1 MDPNQN
7 RQDNYTPSPLLK
19 KWTGHKKNYLRK
31 LYICSRLTK
40 IGRKNYFWAIRA
52 AEFVR
57 PVHDFELTFFYTY
70 FLKGEAKLQGSKCLR
85 ISSKSHFLEFT
96 GHENIN
102 FGFKSL
108 HWNTKNFSFYSG
120 GRQVLIKFN
129 FKTKLYCCGE
139 NLRVQHLSQ
148 SGISEFRSFAKMII
162 LSKWGACQSCWLL
175 VFLLFHFLSWKLKF

>member
-1 MDPNQN
+1 MVGIDGSQSEPA
-7 RQDNYTPSPLLK
+7 RQLHPLPPFKKMNWAQKKLSEKIIHLFKTYQDWEKKLFLSHSSSRICPASPRFRIDL
-19 KWTGHKKNYLRK
+19 
-31 LYICSRLTK
+31 
-40 IGRKNYFWAIRA
+40 
-52 AEFVR
+52 
-57 PVHDFELTFFYTY
+57 FYTY

-162 LSKWGACQSCWLL
+162 LSKWGACQSC
-175 VFLLFHFLSWKLKF
+175 